1 MTYLRVK
8 ITRLDDVESVTSK
21 YIAGLDPD
29 QTVGSL
35 IPQILCP
42 DDDLS
47 GLDIKCIYYGELL
60 DANKK
65 LSDYDID
72 NYSILQFVIKRK
84 VALAHASGKYV
95 VKCGIVSA
103 TPCGLR
109 EVSQLMANL
118 YWILRSGQLDKLTDL
133 LSSRS
138 WLEQAI
144 TRSPALGHE
153 PVAYS
158 ILRDPKML
166 NVLLRDKQCTDRL
179 ITLYPCMVHVLH
191 LGVETIFGSG
201 GDSCCANKSTPRSTH
216 RSTLSTHTRSHDYTV
231 DQDLENDTEED
242 TDAGSSQR
250 AGTIPTIITPY
261 EGIAS
266 SEQASQ
272 LDRLQQGPFPF
283 TNRVRP
289 SAQVSRHQL
298 QAAIA
303 QAQGLLAGSAS
314 SSQRRSSPQ
323 HGSAEGIQ
331 SSGSAPVITSP
342 SPRRITLDALSQAI
356 ASAGSRQDRP
366 ATPPNSDQSTIEMN
380 TADRWAT
387 QLARLAEM
395 GFTDELVARQ
405 ALESA
410 NGDLDVAI
418 QLLLG

>member
-29 QTVGSL
+29 QTVDSL
-35 IPQILCP
+35 IPQILCS

-60 DANKK
+60 DTSKK

-84 VALAHASGKYV
+84 MAPAHASA
-95 VKCGIVSA
+95 SRSS
-103 TPCGLR
+103 LR

-144 TRSPALGHE
+144 ARFPALGHE

-166 NVLLRDKQCTDRL
+166 NVLLRDKQCTDKL
-179 ITLYPCMVHVLH
+179 FKLYPCVVDVLH
-191 LGVETIFGSG
+191 LGVETVLGSG
-201 GDSCCANKSTPRSTH
+201 GDSSCANKSAPRSTH
-216 RSTLSTHTRSHDYTV
+216 RSTLSAHTRSHDYTV

-242 TDAGSSQR
+242 ADAGSAQR
-250 AGTIPTIITPY
+250 TGTVPTIITPY

-272 LDRLQQGPFPF
+272 LDRLQQGSFSF
-283 TNRVRP
+283 NNRVRP
-289 SAQVSRHQL
+289 SVQVSRHQL

-323 HGSAEGIQ
+323 HGSVEVSQ

-356 ASAGSRQDRP
+356 ASAGNRQDMP
-366 ATPPNSDQSTIEMN
+366 ATPSNSDQSTIEMN
-380 TADRWAT
+380 IAGRWAT

-395 GFTDELVARQ
+395 GFTDEAIARQ